1 MRVVS
6 QSKDV
11 SLDFDRAVFTA
22 NHGMIT
28 AMVDGK
34 TFTIGTYANLGREK
48 EVFSD
53 MHKAFSAFQVISTNM
68 DKQQVAEMFAVS
80 KNISIRCVDMSD
92 PCMGITVLIT
102 WSITCRKSSV
112 NIALSPSGKALD
124 FDSSIRRFESC

>member
-48 EVFSD
+48 KYS
-53 MHKAFSAFQVISTNM
+53 
-68 DKQQVAEMFAVS
+68 
-80 KNISIRCVDMSD
+80 
-92 PCMGITVLIT
+92 LICTRHFRLFKLLAQT
-102 WSITCRKSSV
+102 WINNRWPKCLQYLKHIDQMR
-112 NIALSPSGKALD
+112 
-124 FDSSIRRFESC
+124 

>member
-11 SLDFDRAVFTA
+11 SLDFDRTEFRTSYESISATF
-22 NHGMIT
+22 
-28 AMVDGK
+28 DGR
-34 TFTIGTYANLGREK
+34 TFAIGTYANLGREK

-92 PCMGITVLIT
+92 PCMGTTV
-102 WSITCRKSSV
+102 
-112 NIALSPSGKALD
+112 
-124 FDSSIRRFESC
+124 FDNMVYYMPEK

>member
-48 EVFSD
+48 EVFSQG
-53 MHKAFSAFQVISTNM
+53 F
-68 DKQQVAEMFAVS
+68 
-80 KNISIRCVDMSD
+80 
-92 PCMGITVLIT
+92 
-102 WSITCRKSSV
+102 
-112 NIALSPSGKALD
+112 
-124 FDSSIRRFESC
+124 RF

>member
-80 KNISIRCVDMSD
+80 KETLINSCIS
-92 PCMGITVLIT
+92 L
-102 WSITCRKSSV
+102 
-112 NIALSPSGKALD
+112 
-124 FDSSIRRFESC
+124 

>member
-34 TFTIGTYANLGREK
+34 MVKGVVGI
-48 EVFSD
+48 D
-53 MHKAFSAFQVISTNM
+53 
-68 DKQQVAEMFAVS
+68 
-80 KNISIRCVDMSD
+80 NIS
-92 PCMGITVLIT
+92 GIY
-102 WSITCRKSSV
+102 
-112 NIALSPSGKALD
+112 
-124 FDSSIRRFESC
+124 

>member
-53 MHKAFSAFQVISTNM
+53 MHKAFPACN
-68 DKQQVAEMFAVS
+68 
-80 KNISIRCVDMSD
+80 R
-92 PCMGITVLIT
+92 PCYQIQLFPY
-102 WSITCRKSSV
+102 KDHSSQR
-112 NIALSPSGKALD
+112 I
-124 FDSSIRRFESC
+124 

>member
-48 EVFSD
+48 
-53 MHKAFSAFQVISTNM
+53 
-68 DKQQVAEMFAVS
+68 
-80 KNISIRCVDMSD
+80 
-92 PCMGITVLIT
+92 
-102 WSITCRKSSV
+102 
-112 NIALSPSGKALD
+112 
-124 FDSSIRRFESC
+124 

>member
-34 TFTIGTYANLGREK
+34 RLPLGR
-48 EVFSD
+48 
-53 MHKAFSAFQVISTNM
+53 MQI
-68 DKQQVAEMFAVS
+68 
-80 KNISIRCVDMSD
+80 
-92 PCMGITVLIT
+92 
-102 WSITCRKSSV
+102 
-112 NIALSPSGKALD
+112 
-124 FDSSIRRFESC
+124 

>member
-22 NHGMIT
+22 NHGIIT

-34 TFTIGTYANLGREK
+34 TFTIATYANLGREK

-53 MHKAFSAFQVISTNM
+53 MHKAFSAFQVISM

-80 KNISIRCVDMSD
+80 KNISIRCVEMND
-92 PCMGITVLIT
+92 PGMGITV
-102 WSITCRKSSV
+102 
-112 NIALSPSGKALD
+112 
-124 FDSSIRRFESC
+124 FDNMVYYIPEK